1 MIMKL
6 RSTIGVL
13 ILVGALTL
21 ALALTGCTTPES
33 APTPA
38 RTSESISA
46 LPVAV
51 PTAGPLP
58 TGTVAPPTPTLTP
71 VATATLVPPT
81 NTPVPVFTPA
91 PRPTATS
98 APTPRPTPTTGPT
111 PTPSPPSPIAGLE
124 HGAWLDANQPAL
136 ATELRNLAWVADGVD
151 EAEREAAE
159 LLIAAAR
166 QHPQVFTALLTKQWV
181 GDGITDAETD
191 AIYGFSRT
199 PMFSEGLI
207 EGMLEISWV
216 QDDITAEE
224 GKAIGYLYRAIRWAP
239 GISDELLAYPWVQ
252 DDITSDE
259 TTALGYLYQAGR
271 HVDELADR
279 LVVKPWVQDDIT
291 ADETTALRYLYQAG
305 RWAPGISDELLA
317 YPWVQDDITAD
328 ETTALR
334 YLYRAGRYVD
344 ELADRL
350 VVKPWVQDDITADEA
365 AVIRDLYLIAR
376 AQDEALEPA
385 TNAKALQL
393 VDMPFLE
400 SVERADAPAMES
412 LRRLEGNNTARFLE
426 VMSHPVLSDGITD
439 EEAKAVALLWGTNT
453 YKPEYV
459 DDLLTQS
466 GIFVEEKTIQLPLSG
481 EVLLAVFRHRDQ
493 VTPSIDYLEHS
504 VTFMEEIMAN
514 PLPVNYVALFFTDA
528 IPEHVGGKFFRTHI
542 GAKPD
547 YDLVGATRWKHTP
560 FAIAHE
566 VAHYYWSGNKWDWT
580 DEGLAVFLATLS
592 ENRRTGFPVEARK
605 RPCSSAATIGE
616 LEAMFSEETGTEGSS
631 CNYPLGEA
639 IFLDLYHS
647 LGEDTFSQGLRRL
660 YLKDLHDD
668 PTDGCGGTQLRIC
681 HLISA
686 FKTNVSEDV
695 AAKVDEVVS
704 RRYGPSP

>member
-6 RSTIGVL
+6 RSTIGIL
-13 ILVGALTL
+13 ISVSALTL
-21 ALALTGCTTPES
+21 ALALTGCTAPES
-33 APTPA
+33 APTPS

-46 LPVAV
+46 LPVVV

-58 TGTVAPPTPTLTP
+58 TGTVVPPTPTLTP
-71 VATATLVPPT
+71 VATATPVPPTNTLVPTATLVPPT

-98 APTPRPTPTTGPT
+98 APAPRPTPTAGPT

-136 ATELRNLAWVADGVD
+136 ATELKNLAWVADGVD
-151 EAEREAAE
+151 DAEREAAE

-166 QHPQVFTALLTKQWV
+166 RHPQVFTALLTKQWV

-216 QDDITAEE
+216 QDEITAEE

-259 TTALGYLYQAGR
+259 TTALRYLYQAGR

-291 ADETTALRYLYQAG
+291 
-305 RWAPGISDELLA
+305 S
-317 YPWVQDDITAD
+317 D

-365 AVIRDLYLIAR
+365 TVIRDLYLTAR

-400 SVERADAPAMES
+400 SVELADAPAMES
-412 LRRLEGNNTARFLE
+412 LRKLEGNNTARFLE

-528 IPEHVGGKFFRTHI
+528 IPEDVGGKFFGTHI
-542 GAKPD
+542 GAQPD

-566 VAHYYWSGNKWDWT
+566 VAHYYWRGNKWDWI

-668 PTDGCGGTQLRIC
+668 PTDECEGTQLRIC

>member
-6 RSTIGVL
+6 RSTIGIL

-71 VATATLVPPT
+71 VATATPVPPT

-98 APTPRPTPTTGPT
+98 APAPRPTPTAGPT

-136 ATELRNLAWVADGVD
+136 AAELRNLAWVADGVD

-166 QHPQVFTALLTKQWV
+166 RHPQVFTALLTKQWV

-239 GISDELLAYPWVQ
+239 GISDELLAYPWVG
-252 DDITSDE
+252 D
-259 TTALGYLYQAGR
+259 G
-271 HVDELADR
+271 V
-279 LVVKPWVQDDIT
+279 T

-305 RWAPGISDELLA
+305 RH
-317 YPWVQDDITAD
+317 
-328 ETTALR
+328 
-334 YLYRAGRYVD
+334 VD

-365 AVIRDLYLIAR
+365 AVIRDLYLTAR

-426 VMSHPVLSDGITD
+426 VMSHPTLRDGITD
-439 EEAKAVALLWGTNT
+439 EEAKIVALLWGTNT

-528 IPEHVGGKFFRTHI
+528 IPEDVGGKFFRTHI

-547 YDLVGATRWKHTP
+547 YDLVGATRWKRRTDTP

-566 VAHYYWSGNKWDWT
+566 VAHYYWRGNKWDWT

-668 PTDGCGGTQLRIC
+668 PTDGCEGTQLRIC